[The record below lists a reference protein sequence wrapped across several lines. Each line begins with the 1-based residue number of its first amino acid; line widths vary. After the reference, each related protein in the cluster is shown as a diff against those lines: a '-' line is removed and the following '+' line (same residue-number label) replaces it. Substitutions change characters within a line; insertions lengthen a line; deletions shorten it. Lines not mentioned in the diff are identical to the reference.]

1 MKKIIVLHGKSS
13 FGKTT
18 TIKDVY
24 EALLQ
29 NGAIEQ
35 KAKKLIWGRGCDFE
49 GFLEYNKLKIA
60 FFSEGDKR
68 NILEAAIERYKNKCD
83 IFVCALNKKFQNI
96 GISWLCAS
104 DSIFKIEK
112 LAKTNADN
120 EKAKNEIISLIN
132 YV

>member
-13 FGKTT
+13 VGKTT

-24 EALLQ
+24 
-29 NGAIEQ
+29 
-35 KAKKLIWGRGCDFE
+35 
-49 GFLEYNKLKIA
+49 
-60 FFSEGDKR
+60 
-68 NILEAAIERYKNKCD
+68 EAAIERYKNKCD

-120 EKAKNEIISLIN
+120 EKAKNEIINFID
-132 YV
+132 

>member
-13 FGKTT
+13 VGKTT

-24 EALLQ
+24 ETLLQ
-29 NGAIEQ
+29 NGAIEL
-35 KAKKLIWGRGCDFE
+35 KTKKLIWGTGSDFE

-104 DSIFKIEK
+104 DSIFKIK
-112 LAKTNADN
+112 KI
-120 EKAKNEIISLIN
+120 KN
-132 YV
+132 